1 MYTQDTCFTMPDYY
15 IKNSR
20 RIDQFGSP
28 KDQGGLGIENLEV
41 KNRCLL
47 SKWLFKL
54 SIETEATWPQ
64 LLRNKYVHSKTL
76 SQVIMRPTDSPFWK
90 GLMRVKSLFF
100 NRTWLIVGNGT
111 TTRFWENTWLGDTSL
126 ALQYPSL
133 YNIV

>member
-1 MYTQDTCFTMPDYY
+1 MPDYY
-15 IKNSR
+15 IKISL

-64 LLRNKYVHSKTL
+64 LLRNKCVHPKTL
-76 SQVIMRPTDSPFWK
+76 SQVIVRPTDSPFWK

-100 NRTWLIVGNGT
+100 NRTWFIVGNGT